1 MNCNLQTNSNRKFLG
16 LKKDPV
22 LSFMSTNLNFAVL
35 YSTVYQ
41 CAVLIMLSH
50 LKAVEC
56 QKWHFNCFQVGCFVK
71 HKLETCYTHKV

>member
-35 YSTVYQ
+35 YSTVF
-41 CAVLIMLSH
+41 H
-50 LKAVEC
+50 LVCCTDNVESF
-56 QKWHFNCFQVGCFVK
+56 KGC
-71 HKLETCYTHKV
+71 